1 MKENLFLSVE
11 WSPVKDPASRFSVR
25 KIVPPPKKKK
35 RRKNEKRKAER
46 KRVAFQAQLLPVFY
60 PKVPCCTT
68 Y

>member
-35 RRKNEKRKAER
+35 EKKMKKEKQKER
-46 KRVAFQAQLLPVFY
+46 G
-60 PKVPCCTT
+60 
-68 Y
+68 

>member
-35 RRKNEKRKAER
+35 KKKKWKKKSRKKEGS
-46 KRVAFQAQLLPVFY
+46 VSGPTSTSFLS
-60 PKVPCCTT
+60 
-68 Y
+68 